1 VALAILFS
9 GPSLAIVG
17 GVPLATFIGQR
28 FGWHAAFGAVAA
40 TATVVLGI
48 LAIALHDETT
58 ARAQPGTAR
67 SLVRSGPFRSLL
79 VTTVLVVLGQFVAY
93 TYVVPYVERIGGFPA
108 DAAAPLLLLFGLAG
122 ALGNLTAGMIAQ
134 RRPAAASLVTTASIV
149 VALLVLCVAGVN
161 RAETIAALGLWGWGS
176 GGLAVGLHA
185 LAPDAPDLA
194 SALFS
199 GSFNIGI
206 GGGALLGGVIYAGF
220 GLARIAGAGAALAI
234 CALLVQCVSIAS
246 ERNRARSACAG

>member
-1 VALAILFS
+1 
-9 GPSLAIVG
+9 
-17 GVPLATFIGQR
+17 
-28 FGWHAAFGAVAA
+28 
-40 TATVVLGI
+40 VLGI

-176 GGLAVGLHA
+176 GGLAVGLQTRVLA